1 MDDYNINSLIESKN
15 EWCSRL
21 LNILSPCL
29 INGIK
34 HIFEE
39 AYSLCISEDNEEK
52 YLMTFQNLLNNV
64 PKWSDEIVNTETQR
78 IIEFSG
84 CNYLEDLLTC
94 VHIINLKSLTCARV
108 GIKHKKIDIDIP
120 NVNQFIH
127 KSYIIF
133 ARKIYVNVYLFEKD
147 IPALQIQKNNRELE
161 LICKEC
167 ILNAIRESIPI
178 ENLLK
183 NYLDESKETE
193 VEVEEKREE
202 VIDKELMEIKKN
214 QELEKI
220 KETIKEEISNEIK
233 KETTLQDVNKNLNNL
248 DNLDNKDNKEAVDKE
263 LQKIDDTEI
272 NIIDKKTEDFD
283 DSLEISKSDLDLEID
298 AVNLDD
304 SDMFSNSLK
313 LEPEI
318 SLDIEELK

>member
-15 EWCSRL
+15 EWCARL

-29 INGIK
+29 ISGIK
-34 HIFEE
+34 HIFDE

-64 PKWSDEIVNTETQR
+64 PKWSDEIINTETQR

-120 NVNQFIH
+120 NINQFIH

-133 ARKIYVNVYLFEKD
+133 ARKIYINVYLFEKD

-167 ILNAIRESIPI
+167 ILNAIRDTIPI

-183 NYLDESKETE
+183 NYLDESKETD

-202 VIDKELMEIKKN
+202 IIDKELIEIKKN

-233 KETTLQDVNKNLNNL
+233 KDTTLQDINKNLNDIDSE
-248 DNLDNKDNKEAVDKE
+248 DNIKKNAEKEPE
-263 LQKIDDTEI
+263 PETEI
-272 NIIDKKTEDFD
+272 NIIDKNLDKKLEDFD
-283 DSLEISKSDLDLEID
+283 DSLEISKNDLDLEID
-298 AVNLDD
+298 TVNLDD
-304 SDMFSNSLK
+304 ADMFSESLK

-318 SLDIEELK
+318 NLDIEELK

>member
-1 MDDYNINSLIESKN
+1 MDDYNVNSLIESKN

-29 INGIK
+29 ISGIK
-34 HIFEE
+34 YIFDE
-39 AYSLCISEDNEEK
+39 AYQLCLSEENEEK

-64 PKWSDEIVNTETQR
+64 PKWSDEIVNNETQR

-120 NVNQFIH
+120 NINQFIH
-127 KSYIIF
+127 KSYILL
-133 ARKIYVNVYLFEKD
+133 ARKIYINVYLFEKD

-167 ILNAIRESIPI
+167 ILNSIRESIPI
-178 ENLLK
+178 ETLLK

-202 VIDKELMEIKKN
+202 VIDKELLEIKKN

-220 KETIKEEISNEIK
+220 KENIKEEISNEIK
-233 KETTLQDVNKNLNNL
+233 KETTLQDI
-248 DNLDNKDNKEAVDKE
+248 NKDLNTINNEETKVEVTSK
-263 LQKIDDTEI
+263 DDNEI
-272 NIIDKKTEDFD
+272 NIINNTLKKELSSSD
-283 DSLEISKSDLDLEID
+283 DLLEISNTELDLELNTH
-298 AVNLDD
+298 NLDD
-304 SDMFSNSLK
+304 KDMFSEKLE

-318 SLDIEELK
+318 DLDIEELK